1 MNPPAP
7 ARRDG
12 AVSATWVRFI
22 NFILF
27 QAVWLIA
34 VYGAAR
40 GLTWPGL
47 AAIGVFATVHGLL
60 VPRPRADFILLAIA
74 VVAGM
79 ICDTLIVQS
88 GLLRVVT
95 PFPVPGFAPLWMLVL
110 WANLA
115 LAVNHCLGWLH
126 GHGWLAAAAGA
137 VGGPL
142 AYIGGAK
149 LGAADLGAS
158 LWVVAVPLAIIWAI
172 ITPLLFRL
180 AARITTRLGDAH

>member
-1 MNPPAP
+1 MKPPAQTKS
-7 ARRDG
+7 DG
-12 AVSATWVRFI
+12 AVSGTWIKII

-27 QAVWLIA
+27 QSVWLIA
-34 VYGAAR
+34 VVGAAR
-40 GLTWPGL
+40 GLTWPAL
-47 AAIGVFATVHGLL
+47 AAIGVFAAVHGLL
-60 VPRPRADFILLAIA
+60 APRPRADFILLAIA

-79 ICDTLIVQS
+79 ICDTLIMQS
-88 GLLRVVT
+88 GLLRVTT
-95 PFPVPGFAPLWMLVL
+95 PFPVTGFAPLWMLVL

-126 GHGWLAAAAGA
+126 GHGWLAATAGA

-158 LWVVAVPLAIIWAI
+158 LWVVAVPLAIVWAI
-172 ITPLLFRL
+172 VTPLLFRV
-180 AARITTRLGDAH
+180 AARIKTRLGDTG